1 MPGPFGETIVKRF
14 LALAVA
20 TLAIAATI
28 GVDIADARRLGGGRS
43 FGAQRQS
50 VAPPASPSA
59 PAGAPGQA
67 VAPGGAASNPVM
79 APGAASRATTP
90 GAAAAPAAAGAAAR
104 TGMGRWL
111 GPIAGIAGILGLAWL
126 ASALGMSEAL
136 MSLLVVLLVAVAGI
150 ALLRAILARRAGA
163 NRGPTFAGAGASQ
176 RSMGGYAPQPAGRI
190 DNAFGGGTAAAGR
203 EVSGRYPPGFE
214 PEPFLAQARAQ
225 FTRLQA
231 AYDAGDRTTLSDVM
245 TPELYSEV
253 VRDLDARRNEGPT
266 QVVSLFAD
274 ILDVSTEANEHWA
287 SVRFHGLIRE
297 DGAASPKPF
306 DEMWNLVKPVDGST
320 GWLLA
325 GIRQL
330 DTTPAGQ
337 A

>member
-1 MPGPFGETIVKRF
+1 MKRF

-20 TLAIAATI
+20 ALAITATL
-28 GVDIADARRLGGGRS
+28 GADYADARRLGGGRS
-43 FGAQRQS
+43 LGAQRQS

-59 PAGAPGQA
+59 PAAAPGSA
-67 VAPGGAASNPVM
+67 AAPGGASNPVM

-126 ASALGMSEAL
+126 ASALGISEAL
-136 MSLLVVLLVAVAGI
+136 MSILVVLLVAVVAI
-150 ALLRAILARRAGA
+150 ALLRAFLARRSGNA
-163 NRGPTFAGAGASQ
+163 PTLAGAGASQ
-176 RSMGGYAPQPAGRI
+176 RNMGGYEPQRGGRI
-190 DNAFGGGTAAAGR
+190 DNAFGAGGAAAAARG
-203 EVSGRYPPGFE
+203 VSGRYPPGFD
-214 PEPFLAQARAQ
+214 PEPFLAQARGQ
-225 FTRLQA
+225 FTRLQS

-253 VRDLDARRNEGPT
+253 ARDLDARRSEGPT
-266 QVVSLFAD
+266 QVVSLYAD
-274 ILDVSTEANEHWA
+274 LLDVTTEANEHWA

-330 DTTPAGQ
+330 DPTPAGD

>member
-1 MPGPFGETIVKRF
+1 MPDHLGETNVKRF

-20 TLAIAATI
+20 ALAITATI
-28 GVDIADARRLGGGRS
+28 GVDFADARRLGGGRS
-43 FGAQRQS
+43 LGAQRQS

-59 PAGAPGQA
+59 PAAAPGQA
-67 VAPGGAASNPVM
+67 AAPGGAASNPVM
-79 APGAASRATTP
+79 APGAASRAATP
-90 GAAAAPAAAGAAAR
+90 GAAAAPAAGAAAR
-104 TGMGRWL
+104 SGMSRWL

-126 ASALGMSEAL
+126 ASALGISEAL
-136 MSLLVVLLVAVAGI
+136 MSVLVVLLLAVVGFAI
-150 ALLRAILARRAGA
+150 LRAIFARRAGNA
-163 NRGPTFAGAGASQ
+163 PTLAGAGASR
-176 RSMGGYAPQPAGRI
+176 RSMGGYEPQPAGRI
-190 DNAFGGGTAAAGR
+190 DNAFGSGVATAARG
-203 EVSGRYPPGFE
+203 VSGRYPPGFE

-231 AYDAGDRTTLSDVM
+231 AYDAGDRAMLSDVM

-253 VRDLDARRNEGPT
+253 VRDLDARRDQGPT
-266 QVVSLFAD
+266 EVVSLFAE
-274 ILDVSTEANEHWA
+274 ILDVATEANEHWA

-306 DEMWNLVKPVDGST
+306 DELWNLVKPVDGSS

-330 DTTPAGQ
+330 DPTPAGG